1 MRVLWT
7 VSSILVIGTPLIGQ
21 MPGSMAIDTA
31 VDRMTGKRTAMVTW
45 AAVDSVHSGGTYL
58 PLLRARC
65 TPDGKI
71 DVFIAGIPGLKNIM
85 RHDIIGT
92 ATIEDLKVE
101 VKLEGWPKAKGSK
114 EGDFEVREDAIW
126 YFNGKRGI
134 SNLLLPTDTLLLR
147 FPTSPTNTV
156 MPEFHLGSDSV
167 RRAALRPVADACNW
181 KLPS

>member
-1 MRVLWT
+1 MKALWT
-7 VSSILVIGTPLIGQ
+7 ISSILVIGTPVIGQ
-21 MPGSMAIDTA
+21 MPGSMTVDTA
-31 VDRMTGKRTAMVTW
+31 VDRMSGKRTALVTW
-45 AAVDSVHSGGTYL
+45 AAVDSVHTNGSFL

-71 DVFIAGIPGLKNIM
+71 DVFIAGIPGLKNTM

-92 ATIEDLKVE
+92 ATVEDLKVE
-101 VKLEGWPKAKGSK
+101 VKLDGWDKAKGSK

-156 MPEFHLGSDSV
+156 MPEFHLGSDSL
-167 RRAALRPVADACNW
+167 RRAALGRVADACNW